1 MQPTWFGSQPPSTKP
16 VPMVWVWGDGAGRP
30 GFDLPETEDVDEHCT
45 GRLPKLRWRRWSGKP
60 SSSRRCCSCGTRI
73 SSRWINPYSPTKLLP
88 NLTRLQTF
96 GSPSLHWVRVK
107 VDPTS
112 VNVFEIQ
119 PVIVRQP

>member
-1 MQPTWFGSQPPSTKP
+1 
-16 VPMVWVWGDGAGRP
+16 
-30 GFDLPETEDVDEHCT
+30 
-45 GRLPKLRWRRWSGKP
+45 
-60 SSSRRCCSCGTRI
+60 
-73 SSRWINPYSPTKLLP
+73 LP

-107 VDPTS
+107 VDPTT